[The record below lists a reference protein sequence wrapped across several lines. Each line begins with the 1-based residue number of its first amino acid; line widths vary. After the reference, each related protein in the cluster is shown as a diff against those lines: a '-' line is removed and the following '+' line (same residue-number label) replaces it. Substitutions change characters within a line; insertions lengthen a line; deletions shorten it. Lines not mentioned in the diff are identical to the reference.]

1 MIKKAFLFAFVLIIG
16 MVHVALAQKADDILG
31 QWYTTEKDAKIEIF
45 EEGGK
50 YYGKVIWL
58 KDPFENG
65 KPILD
70 ANNADKSKRN
80 RKILGM
86 KLLEDFEFKGKSW
99 ENGMVYD
106 PRNGKSY
113 SSTIKKKS
121 NDVLEVRGFVG
132 VSLIGRTVE
141 WTKAQ

>member
-99 ENGMVYD
+99 ENGMIYD